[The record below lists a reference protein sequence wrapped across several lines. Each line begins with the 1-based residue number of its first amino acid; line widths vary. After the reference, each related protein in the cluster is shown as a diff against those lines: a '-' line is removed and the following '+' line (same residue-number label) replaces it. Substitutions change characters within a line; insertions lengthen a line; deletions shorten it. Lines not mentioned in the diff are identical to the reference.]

1 MAKGIQPNLNFHNEI
16 DFLID
21 VENRTKALNLLKKIS
36 DAKPGLL
43 QEVKF
48 KVKDLVNGDV
58 EIEFKNTSAF
68 DYPTKRIVFNY
79 LNSIRKFY

>member
-1 MAKGIQPNLNFHNEI
+1 MIQPNLNFHNEY
-16 DFLID
+16 DVLID
-21 VENRTKALNLLKKIS
+21 VTNREKALNLLKKIS
-36 DAKPGLL
+36 DSKPGLL

-48 KVKDLVNGDV
+48 RAKDLIDGDL

-68 DYPTKRIVFNY
+68 DYSTKRVVFNY

>member
-1 MAKGIQPNLNFHNEI
+1 MIKPNLNFHNEI

-21 VENRTKALNLLKKIS
+21 ITNREKALHLLKKIS

-48 KVKDLVNGDV
+48 KVKDLVNGDI
-58 EIEFKNTSAF
+58 EIEFKNTEAF
-68 DYPTKRIVFNY
+68 DYPTKRVVFNY
-79 LNSIRKFY
+79 LNSIRKFF

>member
-1 MAKGIQPNLNFHNEI
+1 MIQPNLNFHNEY
-16 DFLID
+16 DVLID
-21 VENRTKALNLLKKIS
+21 VINREKALNLLKKIS
-36 DAKPGLL
+36 DSKPGLL

-48 KVKDLVNGDV
+48 RAKDLINGDL

-68 DYPTKRIVFNY
+68 DYPTKRVVFNY

>member
-1 MAKGIQPNLNFHNEI
+1 MIQPNLNFHNEY
-16 DFLID
+16 DVLID
-21 VENRTKALNLLKKIS
+21 VINREKALNLLKKIS
-36 DAKPGLL
+36 DSKPGLL

-48 KVKDLVNGDV
+48 RAKDLINGDV

-68 DYPTKRIVFNY
+68 DYPTKRVVFNY

>member
-1 MAKGIQPNLNFHNEI
+1 MIQPNLNFHNEY
-16 DFLID
+16 DVLID
-21 VENRTKALNLLKKIS
+21 VSNREKALHLLKKIS

-48 KVKDLVNGDV
+48 KVKDLVNGDI
-58 EIEFKNTSAF
+58 EIEFKNTEAF
-68 DYPTKRIVFNY
+68 DYPTKRVVFNY